1 MIYKSAQIMRS
12 HYSFHFDLIPALD
25 ISAFLYEGLHLFV
38 KLLLFLFLEYLSQLT
53 AISFIDFLIF
63 HISANFGC

>member
-1 MIYKSAQIMRS
+1 MIYKSAQIMMS

-38 KLLLFLFLEYLSQLT
+38 KLLLFLFLGISIT
-53 AISFIDFLIF
+53 AHSYII
-63 HISANFGC
+63 H